1 MITKTQPLTQPLK
14 VAAFTGTLDRNRFHE
29 IQQTIV
35 ALDIQL
41 GDVALIDLA
50 HVSFMDSSGLSALI
64 MALKDVRAAGGDLCI
79 CAPQPQ
85 VQILLDLLSMEQVFK
100 IFPDRQTFSDFRAS
114 YAKFTAMQPLF
125 VKA

>member
-1 MITKTQPLTQPLK
+1 MITQIQPFK
-14 VAAFTGTLDRNRFHE
+14 VTAFTGTLDRTRFHE

-35 ALDIQL
+35 ALEIQL
-41 GDVALIDLA
+41 GDVALVDLT
-50 HVSFMDSSGLSALI
+50 HVNFMDSSGLSALI
-64 MALKDVRAAGGDLCI
+64 MALKEVRAAGGDLCI

-100 IFPDRQTFSDFRAS
+100 IFPDRQAFSDFRAS
-114 YAKFTAMQPLF
+114 YAKLTTIQPLF